1 MSDSK
6 DAIAA
11 VLDSWFKA
19 YSNGDTDSVIAHHTD
34 NASLFAPNTP
44 RVDGT
49 EALKATIQGMI
60 DSGIAYISHE
70 TTEAGSREDVGYLLA
85 NISLDIPDTGKVSAK
100 VVDVLKRQSDG
111 TWKFHATS
119 WNLDS

>member
-1 MSDSK
+1 MNDTK

-11 VLDSWFKA
+11 VLDSWFEA
-19 YSNGDTDSVIAHHTD
+19 YSKGDVDSVVAHHTD
-34 NASLFAPNTP
+34 NASLFPPNTP

-60 DSGIAYISHE
+60 DSGVTYISHE
-70 TTEAGSREDVGYLLA
+70 TTEAASREDMGYLFA
-85 NISLDIPDTGKVSAK
+85 TVSLDIPDTGKVSAK